1 MSRFSEDIRAGL
13 DRDPATLTAL
23 ELLLT
28 SPGLWTIWNHRCA
41 HRMWNWGWRIPARM
55 WANGAKF
62 WTGIEIHP
70 GAKIGRRF
78 VIDHGVGVVIGE
90 TAVIGDDVMIY
101 HGVTL
106 GGKEFTRAK
115 RHPTIGNNVLIGAES
130 IVLGNITVGDNV
142 RIGAGSVVTK
152 DLPDNAV
159 FIGNAIVTKPT
170 KADAKPAAK
179 TAKAK

>member
-1 MSRFSEDIRAGL
+1 LSRFSEDIRAGL

-101 HGVTL
+101 HQVTL
-106 GGKEFTRAK
+106 GANENVRAK
-115 RHPTIGNNVLIGAES
+115 RHPTIGNNV
-130 IVLGNITVGDNV
+130 V
-142 RIGAGSVVTK
+142 IGAGAKV
-152 DLPDNAV
+152 
-159 FIGNAIVTKPT
+159 IGNIEVGEGAKIGANATVTKPV
-170 KADAKPAAK
+170 AAGAIVVG
-179 TAKAK
+179 TNRVVGSGD